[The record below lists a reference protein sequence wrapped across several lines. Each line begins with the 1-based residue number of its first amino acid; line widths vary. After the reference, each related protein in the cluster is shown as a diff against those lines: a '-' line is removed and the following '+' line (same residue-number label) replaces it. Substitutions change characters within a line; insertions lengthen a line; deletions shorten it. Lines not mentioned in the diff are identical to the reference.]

1 LRGKN
6 LFRKVESKAAVP
18 QTENDVPQDDANAD
32 SDLTK

>member
-18 QTENDVPQDDANAD
+18 LTVNGVPQDDANAD